1 MDVVL
6 GRGGDQAA
14 IRQNGKYQFFGGRVE
29 EVEKRTKVKA
39 RIVAH
44 ALEELIQENDQ
55 VMIMGHVNADIDALG
70 SAIGMYRLATNLGK
84 PSYIVANTNTMAL
97 GNIQKSGKE

>member
-29 EVEKRTKVKA
+29 EVEKRTKEKVY
-39 RIVAH
+39 
-44 ALEELIQENDQ
+44 
-55 VMIMGHVNADIDALG
+55 DALKENVKIIP
-70 SAIGMYRLATNLGK
+70 A
-84 PSYIVANTNTMAL
+84 AL
-97 GNIQKSGKE
+97 GEDCGLIGAACLILHDPS

>member
-29 EVEKRTKVKA
+29 EVEKK
-39 RIVAH
+39 
-44 ALEELIQENDQ
+44 EL
-55 VMIMGHVNADIDALG
+55 
-70 SAIGMYRLATNLGK
+70 K
-84 PSYIVANTNTMAL
+84 
-97 GNIQKSGKE
+97 